1 MKGIIN
7 ILKPPGMTS
16 SDVVTYIRRRLNI
29 KKVGHTGTLDPDAA
43 GVLPI
48 CIGKATKISDYI
60 LQDKKI
66 YICEVKLGIE
76 TDTLDISGEVS
87 NRTSLIPSKDRIIE
101 TINSFIGEN
110 NQIPPMHSA
119 IKIKG
124 KKLYDL
130 ARQGIMLDLPPR
142 RIYIYNIRLIGF
154 TTSDQFLIEVEC
166 SKGTYI
172 RALCRD
178 IGKAL
183 DCGATM
189 SFLLRNATGNFLI
202 ENSYTLDELS
212 RSVETGD
219 IDKLLLPVDKV
230 LASYMPYIRLNKK
243 SYSKIINGNWVS
255 VDNVIEKED
264 HSSEGLYR
272 IYCEHQ
278 FIGIGN
284 YDTYSKPKY
293 IKIKTM
299 LM

>member
-76 TDTLDISGEVS
+76 TDTLDISGEVT

-124 KKLYDL
+124 KKLY
-130 ARQGIMLDLPPR
+130 
-142 RIYIYNIRLIGF
+142 
-154 TTSDQFLIEVEC
+154 
-166 SKGTYI
+166 
-172 RALCRD
+172 
-178 IGKAL
+178 
-183 DCGATM
+183 
-189 SFLLRNATGNFLI
+189 
-202 ENSYTLDELS
+202 
-212 RSVETGD
+212 
-219 IDKLLLPVDKV
+219 
-230 LASYMPYIRLNKK
+230 
-243 SYSKIINGNWVS
+243 
-255 VDNVIEKED
+255 
-264 HSSEGLYR
+264 
-272 IYCEHQ
+272 
-278 FIGIGN
+278 
-284 YDTYSKPKY
+284 
-293 IKIKTM
+293 
-299 LM
+299 